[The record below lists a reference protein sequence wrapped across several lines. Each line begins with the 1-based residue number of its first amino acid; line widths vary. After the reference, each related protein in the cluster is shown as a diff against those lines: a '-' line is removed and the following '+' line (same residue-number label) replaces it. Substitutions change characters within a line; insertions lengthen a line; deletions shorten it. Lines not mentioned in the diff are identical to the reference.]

1 MCERCDHGGC
11 VKLEEVGEYGAATQE
26 ALLSWKDPFS
36 EMVLPAV
43 AGSRGNEAVVAI
55 DDAEWAC
62 VVGGVGFCAVLGS
75 GGAFFGE
82 ADEEAVVVLVALGG
96 VGVVEG
102 VVELVLCVVGFQTQ
116 GHIIQNGNTKW
127 SKGTPSSEW
136 YTVRSG
142 CRVAA
147 VSSGGFDVLPSDSP
161 SSFLCG

>member
-1 MCERCDHGGC
+1 MGDGRESGGKVQEDAGPRRLCEGSDHGRC
-11 VKLEEVGEYGAATQE
+11 VKLEQVGEYGAAPEE

-55 DDAEWAC
+55 DNAEWAC
-62 VVGGVGFCAVLGS
+62 VVGGVSFCAVLGS

-82 ADEEAVVVLVALGG
+82 ADEEAVIVLVVQRG

-102 VVELVLCVVGFQTQ
+102 VAEMVLGVVGFQTH
-116 GHIIQNGNTKW
+116 GHIVQDGNTQW

-136 YTVRSG
+136 NTVRTR
-142 CRVAA
+142 C
-147 VSSGGFDVLPSDSP
+147 
-161 SSFLCG
+161 